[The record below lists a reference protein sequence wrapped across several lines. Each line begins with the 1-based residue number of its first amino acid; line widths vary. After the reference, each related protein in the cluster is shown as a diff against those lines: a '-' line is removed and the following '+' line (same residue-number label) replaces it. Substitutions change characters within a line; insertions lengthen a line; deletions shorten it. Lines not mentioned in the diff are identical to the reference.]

1 MQSLSTN
8 NTSNLRSIE
17 LVIPF
22 RAVPKVRMTQR
33 SKWYPRARRTLEFQ
47 QIVAAFVR
55 ARNPPIYASP
65 VELTCRFYF
74 RDRRHGDLKNYIAA
88 IEDALQYAGV
98 LANDKLVLRYGAGTG
113 IYYDK
118 NERIELKIR
127 PLAI

>member
-1 MQSLSTN
+1 MQYGKAST
-8 NTSNLRSIE
+8 IE
-17 LVIPF
+17 LVLPF
-22 RAVPKVRMTQR
+22 RAIPKARMTQR
-33 SKWYPRARRTLEFQ
+33 SKWYARGRLTLDFQALIASFIRAK
-47 QIVAAFVR
+47 
-55 ARNPPIYASP
+55 NPPVYVTP
-65 VELTCRFYF
+65 VELTCKFYF

-118 NERIELKIR
+118 NERIELAIR